1 MPPVS
6 IFAWTIS
13 AVPLGIAR
21 GAIGAFVGLASRKG
35 RPGSLALL
43 RDRELVQATVGR
55 AEAMYRAAR
64 AFLVDAMTE
73 LMAATDIGGERLV
86 KARAIFRMA
95 GTCAAE
101 TAVSIV
107 DMLAASAGAVSIFE
121 TCELERAVRDARA
134 AARHIAIS
142 PSNYV
147 VGGRLALGLDP
158 GTDRF

>member
-1 MPPVS
+1 
-6 IFAWTIS
+6 
-13 AVPLGIAR
+13 
-21 GAIGAFVGLASRKG
+21 
-35 RPGSLALL
+35 
-43 RDRELVQATVGR
+43 
-55 AEAMYRAAR
+55 MYRAAR

-73 LMAATDIGGERLV
+73 SMAATDIGGERLV

-134 AARHIAIS
+134 ARHVAIS
-142 PSNYV
+142 PNNYV

-158 GTDRF
+158 GTDKF